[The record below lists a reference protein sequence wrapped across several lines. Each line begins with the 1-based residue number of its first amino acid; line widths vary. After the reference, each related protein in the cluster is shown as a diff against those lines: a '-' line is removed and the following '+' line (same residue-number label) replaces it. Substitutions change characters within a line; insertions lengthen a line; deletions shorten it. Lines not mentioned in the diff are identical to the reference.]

1 VPIRI
6 GMVPTT
12 TSGRWRFAL
21 KPASWPK
28 LLVPFLIGQGIGI
41 DATGSLS
48 IAGLVLALAFTA
60 LDIVFVVTLNDWGD
74 REVDAIKRRMF
85 PHTSPKTIPD
95 GVLSSGSLLLAG
107 LVSGALAVA
116 LAVVA
121 HVLFQRTYAFPGVL
135 AALGLFVAY
144 TLPPLR
150 LNYRGGGE
158 LLEGLG
164 VGVVLP
170 WLSAYLQSGR
180 LWMPALDV
188 LPGFACLCMA
198 SAIASGL
205 SDERSDRAGGKRT
218 VVTMLG
224 NPSARSLMI
233 ASVVVGGVTWLATA
247 WLARGTPTPVLLG
260 AAGLALSRVAGLVE
274 LSRRSITDAFTAQHA
289 LKTALHRA
297 VWEPGL
303 VIAGLLA
310 AGPLL
315 GL

>member
-6 GMVPTT
+6 GMLPTT
-12 TSGRWRFAL
+12 PHERWRFAL

-28 LLVPFLIGQGIGI
+28 LLVPFLLGQGIGI

-48 IAGLVLALAFTA
+48 IVGLVLALAFTA

-95 GVLSSGSLLLAG
+95 GVLPAHALLIAG
-107 LVSGALAVA
+107 LVAGGLALA
-116 LAVVA
+116 LAGSA
-121 HVLFQRTYAFPGVL
+121 YLFFQRDYAVPGVL

-158 LLEGLG
+158 ILEALG
-164 VGVVLP
+164 VGLVLP

-180 LWMPALDV
+180 AWMPALDV
-188 LPGFACLCMA
+188 LPGFACLCLA

-224 NPSARSLMI
+224 NSRARWLMI
-233 ASVVVGGVTWLATA
+233 AAVVVGGITWLGTA
-247 WLARGTPTPVLLG
+247 WLSHGAPRTVLLG
-260 AAGLALSRVAGLVE
+260 AGALALTRIASLVQ
-274 LSRRSITDAFTAQHA
+274 LSRAATTDAFTAQHA
-289 LKTALHRA
+289 LKSALHRA
-297 VWEPGL
+297 IWEPGL
-303 VIAGLLA
+303 VVAGLLA
-310 AGPLL
+310 VGPLL

>member
-12 TSGRWRFAL
+12 TAGRWQFAL

-28 LLVPFLIGQGIGI
+28 LLVPFVLGQGIGI
-41 DATGSLS
+41 DATGTLSL
-48 IAGLVLALAFTA
+48 AGLSLALAFTL

-95 GVLSSGSLLLAG
+95 GVLPASSLLRAGIVAG
-107 LVSGALAVA
+107 LLALGVA
-116 LAVVA
+116 LAA
-121 HVLFQRTYAFPGVL
+121 TLFCGRTYAIPGTF

-158 LLEGLG
+158 LLEAIG
-164 VGVVLP
+164 VGLVLP

-180 LWMPALDV
+180 VWMPALDV
-188 LPGFACLCMA
+188 LPGFACLCVA

-224 NPSARSLMI
+224 NAGARGLMI
-233 ASVVVGGVTWLATA
+233 AAVVVGAITWLATA
-247 WLARGTPTPVLLG
+247 WLSDGAPTMILVS
-260 AAGLALSRVAGLVE
+260 AAALALSRIAALVE
-274 LSRRSITDAFTAQHA
+274 LGRTSVTDAFTAQHA
-289 LKTALHRA
+289 LKSTLHRA
-297 VWEPGL
+297 IWEPGL

-310 AGPLL
+310 VGPLL